1 MPRKTARKYKSSK
14 KRSNRSS
21 SRNRS
26 SNRNRI
32 TSSNRR
38 PKIRMINH
46 GFMKTVTTVNNKTSE
61 RELDW
66 DGKYDG
72 EKAVIHAKL
81 NKDGKTETINKT
93 FSDDEI
99 KQLLG
104 YSTVNE
110 PLESRLKLHMH
121 TNANTNTNMNKPIPV
136 ILNDD
141 NMLFLEEPKQNPSPN
156 HMRQF
161 TIRI

>member
-26 SNRNRI
+26 RI

-38 PKIRMINH
+38 PKIRMVNH

-110 PLESRLKLHMH
+110 PLESRLKLHMN
-121 TNANTNTNMNKPIPV
+121 TNANTNMNKPIPV

-141 NMLFLEEPKQNPSPN
+141 NMLFLEEPKQNPNPN

>member
-1 MPRKTARKYKSSK
+1 MPRKTARKYKTSK
-14 KRSNRSS
+14 KSRSRS
-21 SRNRS
+21 
-26 SNRNRI
+26 RI

-99 KQLLG
+99 KQMLG

-110 PLESRLKLHMH
+110 PLESRLNQHI
-121 TNANTNTNMNKPIPV
+121 NTNKPIPV

-141 NMLFLEEPKQNPSPN
+141 NMLFLEEPKQNPNSN
-156 HMRQF
+156 RMRQF

>member
-1 MPRKTARKYKSSK
+1 
-14 KRSNRSS
+14 
-21 SRNRS
+21 
-26 SNRNRI
+26 
-32 TSSNRR
+32 
-38 PKIRMINH
+38 MINH

-99 KQLLG
+99 KQMLG

-110 PLESRLKLHMH
+110 PLESRLNQHI
-121 TNANTNTNMNKPIPV
+121 NTNKPIPV

-141 NMLFLEEPKQNPSPN
+141 NMLFLEEPKQNPNSN
-156 HMRQF
+156 RMRQF

>member
-1 MPRKTARKYKSSK
+1 MPRKTARKYRTSK
-14 KRSNRSS
+14 KSR
-21 SRNRS
+21 SRNG
-26 SNRNRI
+26 NRKTN
-32 TSSNRR
+32 NRR
-38 PKIRMINH
+38 PKIRMVNH

-110 PLESRLKLHMH
+110 PLESRLKLHM
-121 TNANTNTNMNKPIPV
+121 NTNTNKPIPV

-141 NMLFLEEPKQNPSPN
+141 NMLFLEEPRQNPNSN

>member
-1 MPRKTARKYKSSK
+1 MPRKTARKYKISK
-14 KRSNRSS
+14 KSRSNRS
-21 SRNRS
+21 
-26 SNRNRI
+26 RI
-32 TSSNRR
+32 TRSNRR

-110 PLESRLKLHMH
+110 PLESRLKLHMN
-121 TNANTNTNMNKPIPV
+121 TNANTNTNTNKPIPV

-141 NMLFLEEPKQNPSPN
+141 NMLFLEEPRQNPNPN
-156 HMRQF
+156 SMRQF

>member
-26 SNRNRI
+26 SNRN
-32 TSSNRR
+32 SNRR

-110 PLESRLKLHMH
+110 PLESRLKLHMN
-121 TNANTNTNMNKPIPV
+121 TNTNTNMNKPIPV

-141 NMLFLEEPKQNPSPN
+141 NMLFLEEPKQNPNPN

>member
-1 MPRKTARKYKSSK
+1 MPRKTVRKYKSSK
-14 KRSNRSS
+14 KSRSNRSRITRS
-21 SRNRS
+21 NRS
-26 SNRNRI
+26 RI

-38 PKIRMINH
+38 PKIRMVNH

-110 PLESRLKLHMH
+110 PLESRLKLHMN
-121 TNANTNTNMNKPIPV
+121 TNANTNMNKPIPV

-141 NMLFLEEPKQNPSPN
+141 NMLFLEEPRQNPNSN
-156 HMRQF
+156 NMRQF

>member
-14 KRSNRSS
+14 KSSNRSS

-26 SNRNRI
+26 SNRNSNRK
-32 TSSNRR
+32 TSNRR

-110 PLESRLKLHMH
+110 PLESRLKLHMN

-141 NMLFLEEPKQNPSPN
+141 NMLFLEEPKQNPN

>member
-1 MPRKTARKYKSSK
+1 MPRKTARKY
-14 KRSNRSS
+14 RTRN
-21 SRNRS
+21 RNRS
-26 SNRNRI
+26 RNSNRK
-32 TSSNRR
+32 TSNRR
-38 PKIRMINH
+38 PKIRMVNH

-93 FSDDEI
+93 FSDEEI

-110 PLESRLKLHMH
+110 PLESRLKQHM
-121 TNANTNTNMNKPIPV
+121 NTNTNKPIPV

-141 NMLFLEEPKQNPSPN
+141 NMLFLEEPKQNPI

>member
-1 MPRKTARKYKSSK
+1 MPRKTARKY
-14 KRSNRSS
+14 RT
-21 SRNRS
+21 RNRS
-26 SNRNRI
+26 RNSNRK
-32 TSSNRR
+32 TSNRR
-38 PKIRMINH
+38 PKIRMVNH

-93 FSDDEI
+93 FSDEEI

-110 PLESRLKLHMH
+110 PLESRLKQHM
-121 TNANTNTNMNKPIPV
+121 NTNTNKPIPV

-141 NMLFLEEPKQNPSPN
+141 NMLFLEEPKQNPI

>member
-1 MPRKTARKYKSSK
+1 MPRKTARKYRTSK
-14 KRSNRSS
+14 KSR
-21 SRNRS
+21 SRNG
-26 SNRNRI
+26 NRKTN
-32 TSSNRR
+32 NRR
-38 PKIRMINH
+38 PKIRMVNH

-81 NKDGKTETINKT
+81 NNDGKTETINKT

-110 PLESRLKLHMH
+110 PLESRLKLHM
-121 TNANTNTNMNKPIPV
+121 NTNTNKPIPV

-141 NMLFLEEPKQNPSPN
+141 NMLFLEEPRQNPNSN

>member
-1 MPRKTARKYKSSK
+1 MPRKTARKYKTSK
-14 KRSNRSS
+14 KSRSRSR
-21 SRNRS
+21 SR
-26 SNRNRI
+26 
-32 TSSNRR
+32 SSNRR

-99 KQLLG
+99 KQMLG

-110 PLESRLKLHMH
+110 PLESRLNQHI
-121 TNANTNTNMNKPIPV
+121 NTNKPIPV

-141 NMLFLEEPKQNPSPN
+141 NMLFLEEPKQNPNSN
-156 HMRQF
+156 RMRQF

>member
-1 MPRKTARKYKSSK
+1 MPRKTSRKKYKTSK
-14 KRSNRSS
+14 KGR
-21 SRNRS
+21 
-26 SNRNRI
+26 NRNRN
-32 TSSNRR
+32 SNSNRR
-38 PKIRMINH
+38 PRIRMVNH

-110 PLESRLKLHMH
+110 PLESRLKLH
-121 TNANTNTNMNKPIPV
+121 TNTNKPIPV

-141 NMLFLEEPKQNPSPN
+141 NMLFLEEPRQNPNSN

>member
-1 MPRKTARKYKSSK
+1 MPRKTARKYKTSK
-14 KRSNRSS
+14 KSRSRS
-21 SRNRS
+21 RS
-26 SNRNRI
+26 RI

-66 DGKYDG
+66 DGKYAG

-99 KQLLG
+99 KQMLG

-110 PLESRLKLHMH
+110 PLESRLNQHI
-121 TNANTNTNMNKPIPV
+121 NTNKPIPV

-141 NMLFLEEPKQNPSPN
+141 NMLFLEEPKQNPNSN
-156 HMRQF
+156 RMRQF

>member
-1 MPRKTARKYKSSK
+1 MPKKTAKKYRTSK
-14 KRSNRSS
+14 KNSNRSR
-21 SRNRS
+21 SRIRK
-26 SNRNRI
+26 
-32 TSSNRR
+32 TSNRR

-110 PLESRLKLHMH
+110 PLESRLKQHM
-121 TNANTNTNMNKPIPV
+121 NTNTNTNTNKPIPV

-141 NMLFLEEPKQNPSPN
+141 NMLFLEEPRQNLNSN
-156 HMRQF
+156 SNSMRKF
-161 TIRI
+161 TIQI

>member
-1 MPRKTARKYKSSK
+1 MPRKTARKYKTNK
-14 KRSNRSS
+14 KGRSRNSNSNSNSNSRRYSNRK
-21 SRNRS
+21 
-26 SNRNRI
+26 
-32 TSSNRR
+32 TSNRR
-38 PKIRMINH
+38 PKIRMVNR

-110 PLESRLKLHMH
+110 PLESRLKLH
-121 TNANTNTNMNKPIPV
+121 TNTNKPIPV

-141 NMLFLEEPKQNPSPN
+141 NMLFLEEPRQNPNSN

>member
-1 MPRKTARKYKSSK
+1 MPKKTAKKYKNSK
-14 KRSNRSS
+14 KSSNRSS
-21 SRNRS
+21 SR
-26 SNRNRI
+26 I
-32 TSSNRR
+32 TSRIRKTSNKR
-38 PKIRMINH
+38 PKIRMVNH

-110 PLESRLKLHMH
+110 PLESRLKLHMN
-121 TNANTNTNMNKPIPV
+121 TNANTNKPIPV

-141 NMLFLEEPKQNPSPN
+141 NMLFLEEPKQNPNPN

>member
-14 KRSNRSS
+14 KSSNRSNRSR
-21 SRNRS
+21 SRN
-26 SNRNRI
+26 SNRK
-32 TSSNRR
+32 TSNRR
-38 PKIRMINH
+38 PRIRMVNH

-110 PLESRLKLHMH
+110 PLESRLKLHMN

-141 NMLFLEEPKQNPSPN
+141 NMLFLEEPRQNPNSN

>member
-14 KRSNRSS
+14 KSRSSNSNRSS
-21 SRNRS
+21 SRN
-26 SNRNRI
+26 SNRK
-32 TSSNRR
+32 TSNRR
-38 PKIRMINH
+38 PRIRMVNH
-46 GFMKTVTTVNNKTSE
+46 GFMKTVTTVDNKTSE

-72 EKAVIHAKL
+72 EKAIIHAKL

-110 PLESRLKLHMH
+110 PLESRLKLHMN

-141 NMLFLEEPKQNPSPN
+141 NMLFLEEPKQNPNPN

>member
-14 KRSNRSS
+14 KSRSNRS
-21 SRNRS
+21 RITRS
-26 SNRNRI
+26 RI

-38 PKIRMINH
+38 PKIRMVNH

-72 EKAVIHAKL
+72 EKAIIHAKL

-110 PLESRLKLHMH
+110 PLESRLKLHMN
-121 TNANTNTNMNKPIPV
+121 TNANTNMNKPIPV

-141 NMLFLEEPKQNPSPN
+141 NMLFLEEPRQNPNSN
-156 HMRQF
+156 NMRQF

>member
-14 KRSNRSS
+14 KSSNRSSNRSS
-21 SRNRS
+21 SRNRN
-26 SNRNRI
+26 SNRK
-32 TSSNRR
+32 TSNRR

-93 FSDDEI
+93 FSNNDI

-104 YSTVNE
+104 YSVVNE
-110 PLESRLKLHMH
+110 PLEMRLKQLSS
-121 TNANTNTNMNKPIPV
+121 NPGLRNEKLVPV

-141 NMLFLEEPKQNPSPN
+141 ADILFEEPKQQPSN
-156 HMRQF
+156 MRQF
-161 TIRI
+161 TIKI

>member
-1 MPRKTARKYKSSK
+1 MPRKTARKYKISK
-14 KRSNRSS
+14 KGRSRNSNRS
-21 SRNRS
+21 RK
-26 SNRNRI
+26 
-32 TSSNRR
+32 TSNRR

-110 PLESRLKLHMH
+110 PLESRLKLHMN

-141 NMLFLEEPKQNPSPN
+141 NMLFLEEPRQNPNPN

>member
-1 MPRKTARKYKSSK
+1 MPKKTAKKYRTSK
-14 KRSNRSS
+14 KNSNRSR
-21 SRNRS
+21 SRSRS
-26 SNRNRI
+26 RK
-32 TSSNRR
+32 TSNRR

-110 PLESRLKLHMH
+110 PLESRLKQHM
-121 TNANTNTNMNKPIPV
+121 NTNTNTNKPIPV

-141 NMLFLEEPKQNPSPN
+141 NMLFLEEPRQNLNSN

-161 TIRI
+161 TIQI

>member
-1 MPRKTARKYKSSK
+1 MPRKTSRKKYKTSK
-14 KRSNRSS
+14 KGR
-21 SRNRS
+21 
-26 SNRNRI
+26 NRNRN
-32 TSSNRR
+32 SNRR
-38 PKIRMINH
+38 PRIRMVNH

-110 PLESRLKLHMH
+110 PLESRLKLHM
-121 TNANTNTNMNKPIPV
+121 NTNKPIPV

-141 NMLFLEEPKQNPSPN
+141 NMLFLEEPRQNPNSN

>member
-1 MPRKTARKYKSSK
+1 MPKKTAKKYRTSKKNSNISRSRIRKT
-14 KRSNRSS
+14 
-21 SRNRS
+21 
-26 SNRNRI
+26 
-32 TSSNRR
+32 SNRR

-110 PLESRLKLHMH
+110 PLESRLKLHM
-121 TNANTNTNMNKPIPV
+121 NTNTNTNKPILV

-141 NMLFLEEPKQNPSPN
+141 NMLFLEEPRQNLNSN

>member
-1 MPRKTARKYKSSK
+1 
-14 KRSNRSS
+14 
-21 SRNRS
+21 
-26 SNRNRI
+26 
-32 TSSNRR
+32 
-38 PKIRMINH
+38 MINR

-81 NKDGKTETINKT
+81 NKDGKMETINKT

-110 PLESRLKLHMH
+110 PLESRLKPHM
-121 TNANTNTNMNKPIPV
+121 NTNSNKPIPV

-141 NMLFLEEPKQNPSPN
+141 NMLFLEEPRQNPNPN

>member
-1 MPRKTARKYKSSK
+1 MPRKTAIKYKSSK

-26 SNRNRI
+26 SNRN
-32 TSSNRR
+32 SNRR

-110 PLESRLKLHMH
+110 PLESRLKLHMN
-121 TNANTNTNMNKPIPV
+121 TNANTNMNKPIPV

-141 NMLFLEEPKQNPSPN
+141 NMLFLEEPKQNPNPN

>member
-1 MPRKTARKYKSSK
+1 MPRKTSRKKYKTSK
-14 KRSNRSS
+14 KGR
-21 SRNRS
+21 
-26 SNRNRI
+26 NRNRN
-32 TSSNRR
+32 SNSNRR
-38 PKIRMINH
+38 PRIRMVNH

-72 EKAVIHAKL
+72 EKAIIHAKL

-110 PLESRLKLHMH
+110 PLESRLKLH
-121 TNANTNTNMNKPIPV
+121 TNTNKPIPV

-141 NMLFLEEPKQNPSPN
+141 NMLFLEEPRQNPNSN

>member
-14 KRSNRSS
+14 KSRSNRSRITRS
-21 SRNRS
+21 NRS
-26 SNRNRI
+26 RSRI

-38 PKIRMINH
+38 PKIRMVNH

-110 PLESRLKLHMH
+110 PLESRLKLHMN
-121 TNANTNTNMNKPIPV
+121 TNTNTNMPIPV

-141 NMLFLEEPKQNPSPN
+141 NMLFLEEPRQNPNPN

>member
-1 MPRKTARKYKSSK
+1 MPRNTARKYKSSK
-14 KRSNRSS
+14 KSSNRSNRSR
-21 SRNRS
+21 SRN
-26 SNRNRI
+26 SNRK
-32 TSSNRR
+32 TSNRR

-110 PLESRLKLHMH
+110 PLESRLKLHM
-121 TNANTNTNMNKPIPV
+121 NTNTNTNTNKPIPV

-141 NMLFLEEPKQNPSPN
+141 NMLFLEEPRQNYNPN

>member
-1 MPRKTARKYKSSK
+1 MPRKTARKYRTSK
-14 KRSNRSS
+14 KSR
-21 SRNRS
+21 SRNG
-26 SNRNRI
+26 NRKTN
-32 TSSNRR
+32 NRR
-38 PKIRMINH
+38 PKIRMVNR

-110 PLESRLKLHMH
+110 PLESRLKLHM
-121 TNANTNTNMNKPIPV
+121 NTNTNKPIPV

-141 NMLFLEEPKQNPSPN
+141 NMLFLEEPRQNPNSN

>member
-1 MPRKTARKYKSSK
+1 MPKKTAKKYRTSK
-14 KRSNRSS
+14 K
-21 SRNRS
+21 S

-32 TSSNRR
+32 TSSNRNSNKKTGNRR
-38 PKIRMINH
+38 PKIRMVNH

-99 KQLLG
+99 KQLLC

-110 PLESRLKLHMH
+110 PLESR
-121 TNANTNTNMNKPIPV
+121 
-136 ILNDD
+136 
-141 NMLFLEEPKQNPSPN
+141 
-156 HMRQF
+156 
-161 TIRI
+161 

>member
-1 MPRKTARKYKSSK
+1 MPRKTARKHRTSK
-14 KRSNRSS
+14 KSRSS
-21 SRNRS
+21 
-26 SNRNRI
+26 RI
-32 TSSNRR
+32 RKTSNRR

-110 PLESRLKLHMH
+110 PLESRLKLHM
-121 TNANTNTNMNKPIPV
+121 NTNTNTNTNTNKPIPV

-141 NMLFLEEPKQNPSPN
+141 NMLFLEEPRQNPNSN

>member
-1 MPRKTARKYKSSK
+1 MPKKTAKKYRTSK
-14 KRSNRSS
+14 K
-21 SRNRS
+21 S

-32 TSSNRR
+32 TSSNRNSNKKTGNRR
-38 PKIRMINH
+38 PKIRMVNH

-110 PLESRLKLHMH
+110 PLESRLKLHM
-121 TNANTNTNMNKPIPV
+121 NTNTNTNTNKPIPV

-141 NMLFLEEPKQNPSPN
+141 NMLFLEEPRQNPNSN
-156 HMRQF
+156 NMRQF

>member
-1 MPRKTARKYKSSK
+1 MPKKTAKKYRTSK
-14 KRSNRSS
+14 KNSNRSR
-21 SRNRS
+21 SRIRK
-26 SNRNRI
+26 
-32 TSSNRR
+32 TSNRR

-110 PLESRLKLHMH
+110 PLESRLKQHM
-121 TNANTNTNMNKPIPV
+121 NTNTNTNKPIPV

-141 NMLFLEEPKQNPSPN
+141 NMLFLEEPRQNLNSN

-161 TIRI
+161 TIQI

>member
-26 SNRNRI
+26 SNRN
-32 TSSNRR
+32 SNRR

-110 PLESRLKLHMH
+110 PLESRLKLHM
-121 TNANTNTNMNKPIPV
+121 NTNMNKPIPV

-141 NMLFLEEPKQNPSPN
+141 NMLFLEEPKQNPNPN

>member
-1 MPRKTARKYKSSK
+1 MPKKTAKKYRTSK
-14 KRSNRSS
+14 KRSNRSNR
-21 SRNRS
+21 SRN
-26 SNRNRI
+26 SNKK
-32 TSSNRR
+32 TSNRR
-38 PKIRMINH
+38 PKIRMVNH

-110 PLESRLKLHMH
+110 PL
-121 TNANTNTNMNKPIPV
+121 
-136 ILNDD
+136 
-141 NMLFLEEPKQNPSPN
+141 
-156 HMRQF
+156 
-161 TIRI
+161 

>member
-1 MPRKTARKYKSSK
+1 MPRKTARKYKTSK
-14 KRSNRSS
+14 KSRSRS
-21 SRNRS
+21 
-26 SNRNRI
+26 RI

-99 KQLLG
+99 KQMLG

-110 PLESRLKLHMH
+110 PLESRLKQHI
-121 TNANTNTNMNKPIPV
+121 NTNKPIPV

-141 NMLFLEEPKQNPSPN
+141 NMLFLEEPKQNPNSN
-156 HMRQF
+156 RMRQF

>member
-1 MPRKTARKYKSSK
+1 MPKKTAKKYRTSK
-14 KRSNRSS
+14 K
-21 SRNRS
+21 S

-32 TSSNRR
+32 TSSNRNSNKKTGNRR
-38 PKIRMINH
+38 PKIRMVNH

-99 KQLLG
+99 KQMLG

-110 PLESRLKLHMH
+110 PLESRLNQHI
-121 TNANTNTNMNKPIPV
+121 NTNKPIPV

-141 NMLFLEEPKQNPSPN
+141 NMLFLEEPKQNPNSN
-156 HMRQF
+156 RMRQF

>member
-1 MPRKTARKYKSSK
+1 MPRNTARKYKSSK
-14 KRSNRSS
+14 KSSNRSNRSR
-21 SRNRS
+21 SRN
-26 SNRNRI
+26 SNRK
-32 TSSNRR
+32 TSNRR
-38 PKIRMINH
+38 PRIRMVNH

-110 PLESRLKLHMH
+110 PLESRLKLHM
-121 TNANTNTNMNKPIPV
+121 NTNTNTNTNKPIPV

-141 NMLFLEEPKQNPSPN
+141 NMLFLEEPRQNYNPN